1 MATNLDVPLGAVVVG
16 TDGSASARRAVDWA
30 VAEAVRRD
38 APMLIVYVAEWP
50 GMGFPGVPPVTEREL
65 LARGEELIAEERARV
80 REQSPN
86 AQVSGVATAGDASV
100 VLVQA
105 SHRASLV
112 VVGARGLGPFTG
124 LLLGTVSQ
132 KVAAHA
138 HGPVVVVREEAPAE
152 MPGPVVVGADPA
164 DPSIEALRYA
174 FEEAGRRSVGVVV
187 VAAVR
192 QFRTALWFDLAAAH
206 ILDRAEQDQQRL
218 AELVTRLASE
228 YDVPAEVRH
237 MGGHPV
243 DALLAVAGAESLI
256 VVGSR
261 GRAGLLEVVL
271 GSVTTAVISRAVAV
285 TVVRVQPP
293 SPATK

>member
-38 APMLIVYVAEWP
+38 VPMLIVYVAEWP

-80 REQSPN
+80 RDQSPN
-86 AQVSGVATAGDASV
+86 AQVCGVATAGDASV

-192 QFRTALWFDLAAAH
+192 QFRTALWFDL
-206 ILDRAEQDQQRL
+206 
-218 AELVTRLASE
+218 
-228 YDVPAEVRH
+228 
-237 MGGHPV
+237 
-243 DALLAVAGAESLI
+243 
-256 VVGSR
+256 
-261 GRAGLLEVVL
+261 GRV
-271 GSVTTAVISRAVAV
+271 S
-285 TVVRVQPP
+285 
-293 SPATK
+293 

>member
-132 KVAAHA
+132 KVA
-138 HGPVVVVREEAPAE
+138 RSEE
-152 MPGPVVVGADPA
+152 
-164 DPSIEALRYA
+164 
-174 FEEAGRRSVGVVV
+174 RR
-187 VAAVR
+187 
-192 QFRTALWFDLAAAH
+192 
-206 ILDRAEQDQQRL
+206 
-218 AELVTRLASE
+218 
-228 YDVPAEVRH
+228 
-237 MGGHPV
+237 GGK
-243 DALLAVAGAESLI
+243 GC
-256 VVGSR
+256 
-261 GRAGLLEVVL
+261 
-271 GSVTTAVISRAVAV
+271 
-285 TVVRVQPP
+285 
-293 SPATK
+293 